1 MKKNLSLILIM
12 ILASCNFQQSE
23 SSDKHI
29 LKQVE
34 DSKAHWNN
42 TTYYLIRHAE
52 KDRTDP
58 SEKDPKLTE
67 IGIKRA
73 QNWAKVLKEV
83 SFDMVYSTNY
93 NRTKATALP
102 IAEANNLEVE
112 IYDQADMYNQNFQQK
127 TKGKTVL
134 IVGHSNTTP
143 AFVNA
148 ILKNKKYEDLPD
160 DENGGLF
167 IVTVTPNNKV
177 SSQVLYFN

>member
-1 MKKNLSLILIM
+1 MKYLALIFLM
-12 ILASCNFQQSE
+12 VLTSCNFEKSE

-34 DSKAHWNN
+34 NSKEKWNT

-52 KDRTDP
+52 KDRSNP

-67 IGIKRA
+67 EGKKRA
-73 QNWAKVLKEV
+73 ENWKKVLEEV
-83 SFDMVYSTNY
+83 PFDMIYSTKF
-93 NRTKATALP
+93 NRTKETAEP
-102 IAEANNLEVE
+102 IAKAKNLEVE
-112 IYDQADMYNQNFQQK
+112 FYDSEDMYNLEFQQK

-143 AFVNA
+143 AFANA
-148 ILKNKKYEDLPD
+148 IIKKQKYSDLPD

-167 IVTVTPNNKV
+167 IISITPTNRI
-177 SSQVLYFN
+177 SSQVLYIN

>member
-1 MKKNLSLILIM
+1 MKSFSLILTI
-12 ILASCNFQQSE
+12 ILSTFNFNQKISKSDSIENHSE
-23 SSDKHI
+23 I
-29 LKQVE
+29 
-34 DSKAHWNN
+34 
-42 TTYYLIRHAE
+42 TTYFLIRHAE
-52 KDRTDP
+52 KDRSNP

-67 IGIKRA
+67 AGIKRA
-73 QNWAKVLKEV
+73 QNWTKVLKDV
-83 SFDMVYSTNY
+83 SFDMVYSTNF
-93 NRTKATALP
+93 NRTKATAQP

-112 IYDQADMYNQNFQQK
+112 IYNQADMYNQNFQQK

-160 DENGGLF
+160 DENGGLY

-177 SSQVLYFN
+177 STQLLYIN

>member
-1 MKKNLSLILIM
+1 MKNLALIFLM
-12 ILASCNFQQSE
+12 ILASCNFEKSE

-34 DSKAHWNN
+34 DSKEQWKT

-52 KDRTDP
+52 KDRSNP

-67 IGIKRA
+67 EGKERA
-73 QNWAKVLKEV
+73 ENWAKILKEV
-83 SFDMVYSTNY
+83 PFDMVYSTNF
-93 NRTKATALP
+93 NRTKETAKP
-102 IAEANNLEVE
+102 IAEANNVE
-112 IYDQADMYNQNFQQK
+112 IQMYDAEDMYNSEFQRK

-143 AFVNA
+143 AFANA
-148 ILKNKKYEDLPD
+148 ILKKKKYTDLPD

-167 IVTVTPNNKV
+167 ILSVTPTNRV
-177 SSQVLYFN
+177 SAQVLYIN

>member
-1 MKKNLSLILIM
+1 MKNIVLIL
-12 ILASCNFQQSE
+12 LVTLTSCNFNKSE

-34 DSKAHWNN
+34 ASKKEWNN

-52 KDRTDP
+52 KERSNP
-58 SEKDPKLTE
+58 NEKDPALNE
-67 IGIKRA
+67 AGMKRA
-73 QNWAKVLKEV
+73 EKWAKVLKEV
-83 SFDMVYSTNY
+83 PFDMVYSTNY
-93 NRTKATALP
+93 KRTKATALP
-102 IAEANNLEVE
+102 ISKANELEIE
-112 IYDQADMYNQNFQQK
+112 IYDPNDLYNLDFQKK

-148 ILKNKKYEDLPD
+148 ILKKKKYEDFPD

-167 IVTVTPNNKV
+167 IVTVSPNKTISTQLLFIN
-177 SSQVLYFN
+177 